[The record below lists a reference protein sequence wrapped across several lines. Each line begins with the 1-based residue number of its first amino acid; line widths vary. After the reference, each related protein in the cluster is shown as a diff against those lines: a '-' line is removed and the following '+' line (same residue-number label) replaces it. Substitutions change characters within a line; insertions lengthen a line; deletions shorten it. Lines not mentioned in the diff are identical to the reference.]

1 VRDLVLIHGLGSDHR
16 YWDELI
22 PELTGD
28 FDVLALDLP
37 GHGSGAKRLTAQ
49 EAHPRALAAAV
60 ADQLV
65 DRGIDQP
72 HVVGLS
78 LGGWVALELAATGR
92 CASVVALSPAGLW
105 AEGTRVH
112 RERQGLLLGPVIRML
127 GPTLPSL
134 TRISWVKKVGLAKNV
149 AAPQRV
155 SDEAFLAAAHA
166 IGKSR
171 GYSACEEAVVT
182 DRFREGTRIRVP
194 TTVAYGDDDKVF
206 PAPTYQDPS
215 ELPAQARFEVVADCG
230 HAMTWDQPETC
241 LGLIRDTTSS

>member
-28 FDVLALDLP
+28 FDVLALDLL

-78 LGGWVALELAATGR
+78 LGGCVALELAATGR

-112 RERQGLLLGPVIRML
+112 KERQGLLLGPVIRML

-134 TRISWVKKVGLAKNV
+134 TRIS
-149 AAPQRV
+149 
-155 SDEAFLAAAHA
+155 
-166 IGKSR
+166 
-171 GYSACEEAVVT
+171 
-182 DRFREGTRIRVP
+182 
-194 TTVAYGDDDKVF
+194 
-206 PAPTYQDPS
+206 
-215 ELPAQARFEVVADCG
+215 
-230 HAMTWDQPETC
+230 
-241 LGLIRDTTSS
+241 